1 MSLKNKL
8 TEILLKN
15 NLLTQ
20 KQLDEALKLQSKKGG
35 RLSQILVDENYI
47 SDRDLAF
54 SLGEELGIPPINLS
68 KLKINPEVTSIIK
81 RESAVK
87 YEIMPISKVGN
98 TLTVAMANP
107 FDIYT
112 IDDIKSLTNMD
123 ISPIITTRQDI
134 LDAINSHYDEKT
146 HEEIEK
152 IVEGFEHPDLEMMGN
167 ESPSEDMSKDNI
179 MQLVND
185 TPVVKVT
192 DYILAQAVKLRSS
205 DVLIEPEEKKMRI
218 RYRID
223 GVLQEVDSP
232 PKVMNQAIISRIK
245 VMSELDIAE
254 HRLPQDGRFRVKIE
268 GRLIDFRV
276 SILPSSF
283 GEKIALRVLD
293 KSQAMLEL
301 KDLGF
306 RDKPLS
312 DIEEAA
318 KRPHGMILVCGPTGC
333 GKTTTLYSI
342 LHKVDAPDK
351 NLITVEDPVEYELKG
366 INQVTIRPQVG
377 LTFQSSLRSILRQD
391 PDVIMIGEIRDYDTM
406 DIAIK
411 AALTG
416 HLVLS
421 TLHTNDAPSSIVR
434 MINMGVEPFLITSSV
449 ILVAAQRLVRR
460 ICPKCKEEEKLS
472 DHVLTNLD
480 RSSLDA
486 TDSKH
491 AKIYKGQGCD
501 HCQHTGYRGRMS
513 LIETLVISPKVRE
526 MIISRAQ
533 EFEIKHQA
541 REEGMRTLREDGL
554 AKVFT
559 GETTLEEVLRITAPD

>member
-1 MSLKNKL
+1 VKNKL

-54 SLGEELGIPPINLS
+54 SLGEELGIPPINLN

-306 RDKPLS
+306 RDKTLS